1 MEISE
6 GRIHGKIYIGY
17 GKKSKKALEK
27 FLKKS
32 GKYFEKKSL
41 EEYPEESWTLNI
53 LKVNIFILIQL

>member
-41 EEYPEESWTLNI
+41 EEYPEES
-53 LKVNIFILIQL
+53 